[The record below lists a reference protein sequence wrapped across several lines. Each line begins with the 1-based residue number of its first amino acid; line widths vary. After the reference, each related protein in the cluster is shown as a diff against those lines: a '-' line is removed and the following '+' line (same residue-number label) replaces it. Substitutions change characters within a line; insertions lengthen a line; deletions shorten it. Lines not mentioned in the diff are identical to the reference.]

1 MLDGTAACL
10 APRTGERAGAGAGEA
25 ECFGSMEPEL
35 GADVDAMG
43 VASGLLLTGLDG
55 GDNRAGST
63 GTGDVGGTIGHVGV
77 GSDDGNG
84 EADRDGTGD
93 TDGNDGG
100 TADEPGNTGN
110 GNTGVSV
117 GVGSDDDGEADRDGT
132 GNTDGN
138 DGGGGG
144 KIFGLTRLTGSGG
157 TARLTGSGGS
167 TGLTGLTGSGNE
179 GCGDVTEFAGGRTI
193 GGRE

>member
-84 EADRDGTGD
+84 EADWDGTGD
-93 TDGNDGG
+93 
-100 TADEPGNTGN
+100 
-110 GNTGVSV
+110 
-117 GVGSDDDGEADRDGT
+117 
-132 GNTDGN
+132 TDGN